1 MDVGP
6 LGERGTDGSQSRI
19 GDATRRKD
27 EPTGG
32 EIDVSEV
39 RHGFGR
45 HRYLMN

>member
-39 RHGFGR
+39 PGDLPC